1 MLNILGFSIPLPP
14 GLEFLAQ
21 PVPVFLINT
30 AAWIILIIL
39 VNFILLRIL
48 KFITRRIP
56 GDLEDIVLAIITR
69 PVMIFIGLYGL
80 TFSLHQL
87 PLLPEVF
94 AVTDRIT
101 QSIVVLLVTH
111 LLGRFLR
118 DVIVYYGE
126 RWAARTE
133 TRLDDVLIPVLNL
146 FGPLLLVTIAAL
158 VLLPMWGIDVTSA
171 LLGAGVVGLV
181 LGLALQEPLGNI
193 FSGLSLLIESPFK
206 KGDLIQLPDGR
217 ISEVIHLGMRST
229 MLFSLDEQATIY
241 LPNKELAS
249 SMLVNLTK
257 PTAEQRYMIDVH
269 ITRPVE
275 LAKLQN
281 MIFRIANGHPAVL
294 SSDMVTKLDDIR
306 EQIAHIRS
314 HAEKAP
320 EADAARQALL
330 AEAEKNE
337 RTLEVWSLK
346 DALRNLIRGI
356 DAREGQGLSQ
366 AERQEL
372 YCNFVSPVDNAVE
385 AAASLAKNWSEA
397 RDAWVNDVDFWS
409 QRKLWERRNEQ
420 LELQW
425 ERLKKT
431 LYETDD
437 RRETRLDDHTK
448 QMLEWLEREYKV
460 PPGYW
465 KNPNV
470 AVKSLEG
477 TFDGNMIQLQLSYYV
492 DNIRLEHDSRPQR
505 VRTEL
510 NRLIHEKL
518 VENGLW

>member
-1 MLNILGFSIPLPP
+1 
-14 GLEFLAQ
+14 LE
-21 PVPVFLINT
+21 
-30 AAWIILIIL
+30 
-39 VNFILLRIL
+39 
-48 KFITRRIP
+48 
-56 GDLEDIVLAIITR
+56 LE
-69 PVMIFIGLYGL
+69 
-80 TFSLHQL
+80 
-87 PLLPEVF
+87 
-94 AVTDRIT
+94 
-101 QSIVVLLVTH
+101 
-111 LLGRFLR
+111 GRFN
-118 DVIVYYGE
+118 
-126 RWAARTE
+126 A
-133 TRLDDVLIPVLNL
+133 
-146 FGPLLLVTIAAL
+146 
-158 VLLPMWGIDVTSA
+158 
-171 LLGAGVVGLV
+171 
-181 LGLALQEPLGNI
+181 Q
-193 FSGLSLLIESPFK
+193 
-206 KGDLIQLPDGR
+206 
-217 ISEVIHLGMRST
+217 
-229 MLFSLDEQATIY
+229 
-241 LPNKELAS
+241 
-249 SMLVNLTK
+249 
-257 PTAEQRYMIDVH
+257 
-269 ITRPVE
+269 
-275 LAKLQN
+275 
-281 MIFRIANGHPAVL
+281 
-294 SSDMVTKLDDIR
+294 
-306 EQIAHIRS
+306 
-314 HAEKAP
+314 
-320 EADAARQALL
+320 
-330 AEAEKNE
+330 
-337 RTLEVWSLK
+337 VWSLK